1 MNKSMLKDM
10 QVLKEEYFLG
20 TSLTEEVQDDG
31 KKHFYLE
38 GIYAQAELQN
48 KNGRVYPLDLL
59 KSSIDAFNQE
69 WVMTGRA
76 LGELMHPEGLEV
88 NLDRVC
94 LRILDLHQDIS
105 NPANFIGKSR
115 ILDGTPKGDLVIGLL
130 QGGTQLGVS
139 TRGAGSIGNNGKVEK
154 LILMAI
160 DLVLNPSAPDAF
172 QKALREEQEFTKRFQ
187 TSAKTKFLKEYSE
200 LTETALASVKIANQ
214 RKNMKSLEKFLESI

>member
-1 MNKSMLKDM
+1 MNKNKLKEM
-10 QVLKEEYFLG
+10 EVLREEYFLG
-20 TSLTEEVQDDG
+20 TTLNEEVQDDG

-48 KNGRVYPLDLL
+48 KNGRVYPLNIL
-59 KSSIDAFNQE
+59 KDSVDTFNRE
-69 WVMTGRA
+69 WVKTGRA

-94 LRILDLHQDIS
+94 LRILDLHQDPT
-105 NPANFIGKSR
+105 NPVNFLGKSR

-139 TRGAGSIGNNGKVEK
+139 TRGAGSVEPNGKVKE

-172 QKALREEQEFTKRFQ
+172 QKALREEQEYTKRFQ
-187 TSAKTKFLKEYSE
+187 HSAKTKFLKEYSD
-200 LTETALASVKIANQ
+200 LTESTLASVKQANQ
-214 RKNMKSLEKFLESI
+214 VKNMKAFKEFLELI